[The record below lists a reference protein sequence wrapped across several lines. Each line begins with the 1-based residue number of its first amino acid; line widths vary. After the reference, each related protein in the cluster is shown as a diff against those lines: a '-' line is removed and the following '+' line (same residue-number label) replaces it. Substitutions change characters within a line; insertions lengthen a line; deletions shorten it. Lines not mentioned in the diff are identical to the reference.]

1 MVVNVFNNIINKY
14 LNYFLFI
21 DKTTFYK
28 TYIIESII
36 SLTLKFIVYLPI
48 FKTQNLFRLI
58 YILST
63 FNKKIIK
70 EKLYPITSR
79 LILPTYYYPFMFR
92 FRETWLASG

>member
-70 EKLYPITSR
+70 EKLYPITSQ

-92 FRETWLASG
+92 FRET